1 VSENKKNVRAEKVPV
16 LADPAPARQIP

>member
-1 VSENKKNVRAEKVPV
+1 VSENKKNVRAEKTPV